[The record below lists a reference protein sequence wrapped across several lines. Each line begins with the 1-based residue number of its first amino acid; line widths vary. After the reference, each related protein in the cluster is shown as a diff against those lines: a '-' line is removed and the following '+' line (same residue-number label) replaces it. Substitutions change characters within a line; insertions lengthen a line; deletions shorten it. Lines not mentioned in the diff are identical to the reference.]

1 MNTGR
6 LLVLAAAFFWS
17 INGFFV
23 KSPTFENWPS
33 DSRGLALAFWRAIF
47 AVACLL
53 PLVRRVQWD
62 VRMIP
67 MALSFWLMNCTFL
80 PSMTYTTAANAIWL
94 QNTAPL
100 WVFLSGLWLY
110 HEPFDRRNL
119 IPLVSGL
126 AGAAVIMVCESIYV
140 VSPSAL
146 LGVGLGTL
154 SGAFYAVVVVSL
166 RRLHAFDA
174 AWLIVINQSTSALLL
189 SPYVL
194 THCPL
199 PEGNQWGMLIA
210 FGVLQLAIPYWL
222 FAQGL
227 KRIPSQEA
235 AAIGLLEPLL
245 VPLWVALAWGELPAV
260 WTFAGGGLIL
270 LGLGFRYLRSTPP
283 RAIECDNGPAGLSDR

>member
-1 MNTGR
+1 MLKGR

-17 INGFFV
+17 SNGFFV

-33 DSRGLALAFWRAIF
+33 ESRGLTLAFWRAIF
-47 AVACLL
+47 AVACLA

-80 PSMTYTTAANAIWL
+80 PSMTFTTAANAVWL

-100 WVFLSGLWLY
+100 WVFLSSMWLY
-110 HEPFDRRNL
+110 REPFDRRNL
-119 IPLVSGL
+119 IPLISGL
-126 AGAAVIMVCESIYV
+126 AGAGVILACEALFV
-140 VSPSAL
+140 VSDSSL
-146 LGVGLGTL
+146 WGVVLGTL
-154 SGAFYAVVVVSL
+154 SGMFYAFVVVSL

-174 AWLIVINQSTSALLL
+174 AWLIVVNQSTSALLL

-199 PEGNQWGMLIA
+199 PEGNQWAMLAA

-270 LGLGFRYLRSTPP
+270 LGLGLRYLRSTPQP
-283 RAIECDNGPAGLSDR
+283 TIEREKAPAGLSDR